1 MISRDDMSQK
11 QLLVIFADELKH
23 VSLKNDNIVIKE
35 KDAIRNQMS
44 CSKLLYVCIIG
55 DCTMT
60 TKIIEK
66 LLSYGA
72 SVSCLWSN
80 LTQRFSIGTGLE
92 GNYVLRQKQYDM
104 AGWQLITA
112 RTIIQNKIAN
122 QWLLLQEIRN
132 KSPELKD
139 AIMKIKDIYDKV
151 EQQNNPDSIRWLE
164 GNASKLFF
172 GNYFGE
178 IGRYKRMPRTRNDII
193 NFVLDIGYS
202 MLFNFVDAN
211 VNLYGFDSYKGVYHT
226 QFFER
231 KSLVCDLMEPFRC
244 IIDRQIKKSY
254 NLGQIKEKDFRFHKN
269 EYSLRLDKRQFYV
282 KIMLDA
288 ILHYKKEIFDY
299 VKLYYRAIMS
309 EKYDIPTFYISQ
321 TKLWSSSPTTSPMTN
336 SGHSLPNS

>member
-11 QLLVIFADELKH
+11 QLLVIFSDELKH
-23 VSLKNDNIVIKE
+23 VSLKNDNIIIKE
-35 KDAIRNQMS
+35 NGAIRNQMS
-44 CSKLLYVCIIG
+44 CSKLLCVCIIG

-60 TKIIEK
+60 TKVIEK
-66 LLSYGA
+66 LLHYGA
-72 SVSCLWSN
+72 SVSCLGSN
-80 LTQRFSIGTGLE
+80 LKQRFSIGMWLE
-92 GNYVLRQKQYDM
+92 GNYVLRQKQYNM
-104 AGWQLITA
+104 AGWQVITA
-112 RTIIQNKIAN
+112 RTIVQNKIAN
-122 QWLLLQEIRN
+122 QWLLLQEIRD
-132 KSPELKD
+132 KSPELK
-139 AIMKIKDIYDKV
+139 ATIMKIKELHDKV
-151 EQQNNPDSIRWLE
+151 EQQNHPDSIRGLE

-211 VNLYGFDSYKGVYHT
+211 INLYGFDSYKGVYHT

-244 IIDRQIKKSY
+244 IIDRQTKKSY

-269 EYSLRLDKRQFYV
+269 EYSLRLDKRQYYI

-288 ILHYKKEIFDY
+288 ILSYKKEIFEY
-299 VKLYYRAIMS
+299 VKLYYRAVMS
-309 EKYDIPTFYISQ
+309 EQYDIPTFYIIARKS
-321 TKLWSSSPTTSPMTN
+321 WSSSPMTSPMTN
-336 SGHSLPNS
+336 